1 MNNSGY
7 DHHRTILKNRANG
20 YEKNGKSFINAPFL
34 DMSLPYAAGSL
45 YSTVEDLYLWDQ
57 SLYTNQLLSKE
68 NMDLVFTPYIDGYA
82 YGWGI
87 GKELIGNKSDST
99 LVNEH
104 QGGINGF
111 HKIISRIPS
120 DKNLV
125 VLLNNTGGA
134 PLSEMKNAINGILYG
149 TAYKMPKKS
158 LAIELMNIILEKGIQ
173 SGIEEFNK
181 LKTSDTYSLIE
192 DDMNT
197 IGYQFLQGEKV
208 KEAIA
213 VFQLNVQ
220 EFSASANA
228 YDSLGELYMK
238 DENKQLAIKNY
249 KKAVE
254 LNADNPNA
262 IEMLKVLEAK

>member
-1 MNNSGY
+1 
-7 DHHRTILKNRANG
+7 
-20 YEKNGKSFINAPFL
+20 
-34 DMSLPYAAGSL
+34 
-45 YSTVEDLYLWDQ
+45 
-57 SLYTNQLLSKE
+57 
-68 NMDLVFTPYIDGYA
+68 
-82 YGWGI
+82 
-87 GKELIGNKSDST
+87 
-99 LVNEH
+99 
-104 QGGINGF
+104 
-111 HKIISRIPS
+111 
-120 DKNLV
+120 
-125 VLLNNTGGA
+125 
-134 PLSEMKNAINGILYG
+134 
-149 TAYKMPKKS
+149 
-158 LAIELMNIILEKGIQ
+158 EKGIQ